1 MSAVLC
7 KTALHSTTWIPIDF
21 YLVAFSSVFS
31 TKLCLASISINKL
44 SGYVS
49 HSPLS
54 SWLIN
59 TFYLLQTWSF
69 RFQTIFF
76 SFETLFIVLHF
87 SPSYRKKS
95 QIKIAIGPRLT
106 KIYFMIKAKISCH
119 TEGFSPL
126 LIYFSCFLLMQ
137 DTSDSLDPVSL
148 FSQSF
153 LPSQSLLPY
162 SFDPVMSP
170 ETFFFATVIH
180 TSHSTKSVK
189 LHFCLAAS

>member
-59 TFYLLQTWSF
+59 TYYLLQTWSF

-87 SPSYRKKS
+87 SPSYRKKITDKNCHWA
-95 QIKIAIGPRLT
+95 QINKNTLYDKSKDLLSYRRFFSTTNLFFLFSSDARHLRLLGPCFFVFPELSPFSVLVALFLWPSDVPRDL
-106 KIYFMIKAKISCH
+106 FFCH
-119 TEGFSPL
+119 SYS
-126 LIYFSCFLLMQ
+126 YFSQ
-137 DTSDSLDPVSL
+137 
-148 FSQSF
+148 
-153 LPSQSLLPY
+153 Y
-162 SFDPVMSP
+162 
-170 ETFFFATVIH
+170 
-180 TSHSTKSVK
+180 
-189 LHFCLAAS
+189 